1 MTDLCIFAPMQTKER
16 MWRAWNE
23 LCFNLESFNP
33 IFTAVMLKVQC
44 TIGLSDYEAR
54 DEALQQLIVPLGGEY
69 GLSAGSPL
77 KKTHRQLFAEFYE
90 SVTGDKLTALLER
103 GVRPVASEE
112 LFSAML
118 RLPHSPHHPALEYS
132 TPR

>member
-1 MTDLCIFAPMQTKER
+1 
-16 MWRAWNE
+16 
-23 LCFNLESFNP
+23 
-33 IFTAVMLKVQC
+33 MLKVQC

-77 KKTHRQLFAEFYE
+77 KKTHRQLFSEFYE

-103 GVRPVASEE
+103 RVRPVASEE

-118 RLPHSPHHPALEYS
+118 RLQLRQNRLLSLSLSLFLSRYFPLEGPSS
-132 TPR
+132 TTASFLVSSLTTGM